1 MNLSKRIE
9 RSICGTRLLHRPSP
23 GPPPRPACCAKFAT
37 TGEQAQASPYAGP
50 YRHHAGPLYLLGS
63 CFSRFG
69 ALQLQ
74 HSSALY
80 TTCPAGFSDGF
91 FTPHTGQR
99 GGRPTASLGNAA
111 YTGAKGTGYHTGEGE
126 SNPIG
131 VPDHDRQPTKE
142 ELLAIVGQ
150 YDPNE
155 TVDGHLQFVR
165 DPYLRGY
172 AQPNG
177 PVMADPPVP
186 DGAPRHAVTE
196 YRFYPNI
203 EERRIL
209 MRLREAVDWRLGNPV
224 PEDEASSAA
233 VYAEYTRL
241 GEPQLALQIRSLRHD
256 LLRSLSQGVK
266 RNHKNMLRYLSVVG
280 TVKNCGYALSQ
291 GQWNAAMSFASRYV
305 GSSSETEVEAALGI
319 WREMEHMAS
328 IKANGVTFNI
338 LFDVSTKAG
347 NFTLAEMLYRE
358 MENRRIP
365 FNRYHNVSLIY
376 FFGMMLNADG
386 VRAAYREM
394 VEAGEVI
401 DKVVLNCVISGL
413 LRCGDEA
420 GAERVYEK
428 MRTWRSNKRW
438 RQPQAYTTHKAVTKA
453 FIMFARVARQHPE
466 LRGGF
471 QVAAPMMPDLQTYR
485 ILMRHY
491 GVRVGRI
498 SDVARYLEDM
508 KHFHV
513 PLHGSIFLALFK
525 AFALHG
531 SASVADWGPE
541 RLFGVWE
548 ALLSA
553 LDSQSEGLYVDTWLV
568 GWALRAFAK
577 LGQRRMLLDVYAE
590 LGARWDLDDENKEF
604 MVQFLHRLLR
614 KHKIPIPLE
623 GSPSWSQWS
632 SGR

>member
-9 RSICGTRLLHRPSP
+9 RSICGTRFLQRPSP
-23 GPPPRPACCAKFAT
+23 GPPPRPAKFAT
-37 TGEQAQASPYAGP
+37 TGERAQVRPYARP
-50 YRHHAGPLYLLGS
+50 YHRQAGPLSLLGS
-63 CFSRFG
+63 CVSRFR
-69 ALQLQ
+69 ALQLH
-74 HSSALY
+74 HSSTLH

-91 FTPHTGQR
+91 FTPHTGRR
-99 GGRPTASLGNAA
+99 GGGPPAYSGNAVD
-111 YTGAKGTGYHTGEGE
+111 TGTEGTEDCTRERK
-126 SNPIG
+126 SDSIRA
-131 VPDHDRQPTKE
+131 PDHDSQPTKE

-150 YDPNE
+150 YDPDD
-155 TVDGHLQFVR
+155 TVDEHLQFVR

-177 PVMADPPVP
+177 PVMTDPPVL
-186 DGAPRHAVTE
+186 DDAPRHPVIE
-196 YRFYPNI
+196 YRFHPNT
-203 EERRIL
+203 EEKRTL
-209 MRLREAVDWRLGNPV
+209 MRLRDAVDWRLGNPV

-233 VYAEYTRL
+233 VYSEYTRL
-241 GEPQLALQIRSLRHD
+241 GEPQLALQIHGLRHD

-266 RNHKNMLRYLSVVG
+266 RNPKNMLRYLSVVG
-280 TVKNCGYALSQ
+280 TVKNCGYALSR

-305 GSSSETEVEAALGI
+305 GSSTESEVEAALGI
-319 WREMEHMAS
+319 WREMEHIAN

-358 MENRRIP
+358 MENRQIP
-365 FNRYHNVSLIY
+365 FNRYHSVSLIY

-401 DKVVLNCVISGL
+401 DKVVLNCVIAGL

-428 MRTWRSNKRW
+428 MRTWHSNKRW
-438 RQPQAYTTHKAVTKA
+438 RQPQAYSTHKAVTKA
-453 FIMFARVARQHPE
+453 LIMFARVARQHPE

-485 ILMRHY
+485 VLVRHY

-498 SDVARYLEDM
+498 NDVARYLDDM
-508 KHFHV
+508 KYFRI

-548 ALLSA
+548 ALLGA

-568 GWALRAFAK
+568 CWILRAFAK
-577 LGQRRMLLDVYAE
+577 LGQRGMILDVYAE
-590 LGARWDLDDENKEF
+590 LGARWNLDEEKREF
-604 MVQFLHRLLR
+604 MMQFLHRLLR
-614 KHKIPIPLE
+614 KHKIHIPVE
-623 GSPSWSQWS
+623 GPPSWRQWS
-632 SGR
+632 PGG

>member
-9 RSICGTRLLHRPSP
+9 RSICGTRLLQRPSP

-37 TGEQAQASPYAGP
+37 TGERAQAHPYARA
-50 YRHHAGPLYLLGS
+50 YRHQAGPLSLLSS
-63 CFSRFG
+63 CVSRSR

-74 HSSALY
+74 HSSALH

-91 FTPHTGQR
+91 FTTHTGQR
-99 GGRPTASLGNAA
+99 GGGPSA
-111 YTGAKGTGYHTGEGE
+111 YTGNAPDTGTEGTEDRAGEGG
-126 SNPIG
+126 SDS
-131 VPDHDRQPTKE
+131 VRVSDHDSQPTKG

-150 YDPNE
+150 YDPDG
-155 TVDGHLQFVR
+155 TVDEHLQFVR

-177 PVMADPPVP
+177 PVMTDAPVP
-186 DGAPRHAVTE
+186 EDAPQRPVIE
-196 YRFYPNI
+196 YRFHPNT
-203 EERRIL
+203 EEKRIL
-209 MRLREAVDWRLGNPV
+209 MRLRDAVDWRLGNPV

-241 GEPQLALQIRSLRHD
+241 GEPRLALQIHGLRHD

-266 RNHKNMLRYLSVVG
+266 RNAKNMLRYLSVVG
-280 TVKNCGYALSQ
+280 AVKNCGYALSR

-305 GSSSETEVEAALGI
+305 GSSTETEVEAALGI
-319 WREMEHMAS
+319 WREMEHIAN

-401 DKVVLNCVISGL
+401 DKVVLNCVIAGL

-438 RQPQAYTTHKAVTKA
+438 PQPQAYSTHKAVTKA
-453 FIMFARVARQHPE
+453 LIMFARVARQHPE

-485 ILMRHY
+485 VLVRHY

-498 SDVARYLEDM
+498 NDVARYLDDM
-508 KHFHV
+508 KYFRI

-548 ALLSA
+548 ALLGA

-568 GWALRAFAK
+568 HWVLRAFAK
-577 LGQRRMLLDVYAE
+577 LGQRRMILDVYAE
-590 LGARWDLDDENKEF
+590 LAARWNLDEEKREF
-604 MVQFLHRLLR
+604 MMQFLHRLLR
-614 KHKIPIPLE
+614 KHKIPIPIE
-623 GSPSWSQWS
+623 GSHSWMQWG
-632 SGR
+632 SGG

>member
-1 MNLSKRIE
+1 M
-9 RSICGTRLLHRPSP
+9 PSAYP
-23 GPPPRPACCAKFAT
+23 DGA
-37 TGEQAQASPYAGP
+37 AGV
-50 YRHHAGPLYLLGS
+50 S
-63 CFSRFG
+63 TEG
-69 ALQLQ
+69 AE
-74 HSSALY
+74 
-80 TTCPAGFSDGF
+80 D
-91 FTPHTGQR
+91 
-99 GGRPTASLGNAA
+99 
-111 YTGAKGTGYHTGEGE
+111 HTGERE
-126 SNPIG
+126 SDPTAA
-131 VPDHDRQPTKE
+131 PDHERQPTKE

-150 YDPNE
+150 YDPDD
-155 TVDGHLQFVR
+155 TVSEHLQFVR

-177 PVMADPPVP
+177 PVMTTPPVP
-186 DGAPRHAVTE
+186 DDAPKRPKKE
-196 YRFYPNI
+196 YRFVPSA
-203 EERRIL
+203 EEKKIL
-209 MRLREAVDWRLGNPV
+209 MRLRGAVDKRLGNPV
-224 PEDEASSAA
+224 PEDDASSAA

-241 GEPQLALQIRSLRHD
+241 GEPQLALQHKRLRHD

-266 RNHKNMLRYLSVVG
+266 RNPKNMLRYLSVVG
-280 TVKNCGYALSQ
+280 TVKNCGYALSR
-291 GQWNAAMSFASRYV
+291 GEWNAAVSFASRYV
-305 GSSSETEVEAALGI
+305 GSSTETEVEAALGI
-319 WREMEHMAS
+319 WREMEHTAN
-328 IKANGVTFNI
+328 IKADGITFNI
-338 LFDVSTKAG
+338 LFDVATKAG

-401 DKVVLNCVISGL
+401 DKVVLNCVIAGL

-420 GAERVYEK
+420 GAERVYEN

-438 RQPQAYTTHKAVTKA
+438 RQPQAYSTHKAVTKVL
-453 FIMFARVARQHPE
+453 IMFARVAREHPE

-485 ILMRHY
+485 VLVRHY

-498 SDVARYLEDM
+498 NDVARYLDDM
-508 KHFHV
+508 TFFRI

-531 SASVADWGPE
+531 SSSVADWGPE

-548 ALLSA
+548 ALLGA
-553 LDSQSEGLYVDTWLV
+553 LDNQSEGLYVDTWLAC
-568 GWALRAFAK
+568 WALRAFAK
-577 LGQRRMLLDVYAE
+577 LGQHRMILDVYAE
-590 LGARWDLDDENKEF
+590 LGARWSLDEEKREF
-604 MVQFLHRLLR
+604 MVQFLHRFLR

-623 GSPSWSQWS
+623 GSPSRGQWT
-632 SGR
+632 SGG